1 MLVGPAMGT
10 TVTTIWGEVAGLLGG
25 RFRVLGWDLPGHG
38 ASPPATGFSI
48 AELAA
53 GVLAAVGPDVVFD
66 YAGVSAGGVVGQQ
79 LLLDAPDRLRTAV
92 LLCTGAK
99 IGDRA
104 GWLERAAG
112 IRATG
117 TAVMVDALPE
127 RWFTEDFLA
136 SRPELIQQICADVE
150 NADDASYVALCEA
163 LGEFDVRARLAEV
176 TTPVLCIAGEV
187 DPGTTVPM
195 LRHLADGVQHGRLVV
210 LPGVSHLAPA
220 QAAADVARLIEE
232 HTLTVPPAS
241 PTDAHTRAVGM
252 RIRREVL
259 GDDYVSGIAHSA
271 QGAAI
276 QDLIARHA
284 WGDVWARPGLDRKT
298 RSTIAIVA
306 LVSRAHHEELALHL
320 QGAKRNGLTDEE
332 IAEILLQCAI
342 YCGVPE
348 ANSAFRVARKALGWT

>member
-1 MLVGPAMGT
+1 
-10 TVTTIWGEVAGLLGG
+10 
-25 RFRVLGWDLPGHG
+25 
-38 ASPPATGFSI
+38 
-48 AELAA
+48 
-53 GVLAAVGPDVVFD
+53 
-66 YAGVSAGGVVGQQ
+66 
-79 LLLDAPDRLRTAV
+79 
-92 LLCTGAK
+92 
-99 IGDRA
+99 
-104 GWLERAAG
+104 
-112 IRATG
+112 
-117 TAVMVDALPE
+117 
-127 RWFTEDFLA
+127 
-136 SRPELIQQICADVE
+136 
-150 NADDASYVALCEA
+150 
-163 LGEFDVRARLAEV
+163 
-176 TTPVLCIAGEV
+176 
-187 DPGTTVPM
+187 M